1 MLSRTELGQPA
12 STPLRT
18 HERVQDSPAGMQ
30 VRSATTQR
38 RKAVLIVAPAAPPY
52 GGMQVQ
58 GELLTTMLRAEG
70 FAVLPF
76 ASNQPF
82 PRCMRF
88 FEMLRG
94 VRPFPRA
101 AIFSLRLWRELAEV
115 DVVHVL
121 AASWLYFFLVVYPAV
136 LLSRLRRKRVVL
148 NYRAGDA
155 GHFLSVCAT
164 LVRPAFR
171 LAHVVTAPSEFLK
184 QVIESGV
191 RVPVTV
197 VPNIANLS
205 VFRYRPRP
213 VFAPRILVA
222 RQLQKR
228 YDIASVIRAFSKI
241 QEHRPEASL
250 WIAGTGPE
258 EASLRALV
266 STCNLGN
273 VQFLGQVEHDHL
285 PAIFDQ
291 CDIFL
296 NASRVDNFPGA
307 LMEASAA
314 GLVVVTTRAGGIPFL
329 YEDGKNALLVDIGD
343 SDGLALAVEKAL
355 EQPALARNLTEAGF
369 ELARQFEWSEVRR
382 ALIEVYGW

>member
-1 MLSRTELGQPA
+1 M
-12 STPLRT
+12 RT

-58 GELLTTMLRAEG
+58 GELLTTLLRADG
-70 FAVLPF
+70 FSVVPF

-82 PRCMRF
+82 PRCMRV
-88 FEMLRG
+88 FEKLRG

-101 AIFSLRLWRELAEV
+101 AVFSLRLWRELAEV

-155 GHFLSVCAT
+155 GRFLSVCAV

-171 LAHVVTAPSEFLK
+171 LAHVVTAPSKFLK
-184 QVIESGV
+184 QVLESGA

-197 VPNIANLS
+197 VPNISNLS
-205 VFRYRPRP
+205 VFHRRPRP
-213 VFAPRILVA
+213 VPAPRILVA

-228 YDIASVIRAFSKI
+228 YDVASVLQAFSKI
-241 QEHRPEASL
+241 QERHAEASL

-258 EASLRALV
+258 EATLRSLV
-266 STCNLGN
+266 STWELRH
-273 VQFLGQVEHDHL
+273 VRFLGEVEHDNL
-285 PAIFDQ
+285 PAVYDQ

-307 LMEASAA
+307 LMEASAS

-329 YEDGKNALLVDIGD
+329 YEDGKNALLVDVGD
-343 SDGLALAVEKAL
+343 SDGLASAVEKVL

-382 ALIEVYGW
+382 ALLEVYGW